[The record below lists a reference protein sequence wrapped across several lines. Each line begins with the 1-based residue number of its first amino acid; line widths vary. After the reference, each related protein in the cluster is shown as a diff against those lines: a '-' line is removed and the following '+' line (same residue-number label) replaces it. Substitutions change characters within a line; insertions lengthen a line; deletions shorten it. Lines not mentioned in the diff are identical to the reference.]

1 VLRGLALRALLLA
14 LSLKGRARLRLLAW
28 LQPGIEVDP
37 GASPNLGGARFQVAP
52 GGRLRIA
59 RGVVTEHR
67 PGWLSFEVGRGA
79 LLELGEDVWLRTE
92 IGPIHL
98 AAHEGAEL
106 RIGRES
112 ILSGCQ
118 LSAMRRIE
126 LGRRAWVGPG
136 TRVFDSDP
144 HDLDAEHLR
153 SPAPVTIGDFVWV
166 AADCTVLKGVTIG
179 AHAVV
184 GTRSLVTADVP
195 AHTLVFGVPAEPRG
209 AVGDRSQAR

>member
-1 VLRGLALRALLLA
+1 VLRGLVLRALLRA
-14 LSLKGRARLRLLAW
+14 LQLRGRLRLRLVGW
-28 LQPGIEVDP
+28 LHPGIEVHP
-37 GASPNLGGARFQVAP
+37 EASPNLGWARFQVAP
-52 GGRLRIA
+52 GARLRIA

-67 PGWLSFEVGRGA
+67 PGALSFEIGPGAEIEVGEG
-79 LLELGEDVWLRTE
+79 VWLRTE
-92 IGPIHL
+92 IAPIHL
-98 AAHEGAEL
+98 AAHEGARL
-106 RIGRES
+106 RIGPES

-118 LSAMRRIE
+118 LSAMQRIE

-153 SPAPVTIGDFVWV
+153 SPAPVTIGDHAWV

-184 GTRSLVTADVP
+184 GTRSLVNRDVP
-195 AHTLVFGVPAEPRG
+195 PHTLVFGQPAEPRG
-209 AVGDRSQAR
+209 PVGDRSQAR

>member
-1 VLRGLALRALLLA
+1 MRAVVLRALLHARRL
-14 LSLKGRARLRLLAW
+14 GGRLRLRLHCW
-28 LQPGIEVDP
+28 LQPGIEVHP
-37 GASPNLGGARFQVAP
+37 EASANLGGARFQVAP

-67 PGWLSFEVGRGA
+67 PGALSFQVGTGGVLEVGEG
-79 LLELGEDVWLRTE
+79 VWLRTE

-106 RIGRES
+106 RIGPES

-118 LSAMRRIE
+118 LSATRSIV

-136 TRVFDSDP
+136 SRVFDSDP
-144 HDLDAEHLR
+144 HDLDAEHPR
-153 SPAPVTIGDFVWV
+153 SPDPVAIGDHAWV

-179 AHAVV
+179 EHSVV
-184 GTRSLVTADVP
+184 GTRSLVTRDVP
-195 AHTLVFGVPAEPRG
+195 PHTLVYGQPAEPRG
-209 AVGDRSQAR
+209 AVGDRSKAR

>member
-1 VLRGLALRALLLA
+1 MLRALVLRALLHAIRL
-14 LSLKGRARLRLLAW
+14 RNQARLRLACW

-37 GASPNLGGARFQVAP
+37 GASPNLGGARYQVAP

-67 PGWLSFEVGRGA
+67 PGALTFQVGAG
-79 LLELGEDVWLRTE
+79 GEIEIGEGVWLRTE
-92 IGPIHL
+92 IAPIHL
-98 AAHEGAEL
+98 AAHDGARL
-106 RIGRES
+106 RIGPES

-118 LSAMRRIE
+118 LSATERIV

-144 HDLDAEHLR
+144 HDLDAERPR
-153 SPAPVTIGDFVWV
+153 SSAPVEIGDCAWV

-184 GTRSLVTADVP
+184 GTRSLVTSDVP
-195 AHTLVFGVPAEPRG
+195 AHTLAYGEPAEPRG
-209 AVGDRSQAR
+209 AVGDRSKAR

>member
-1 VLRGLALRALLLA
+1 MGRALVLRALLHAHRL
-14 LSLKGRARLRLLAW
+14 RNVARLRLARW
-28 LQPGIEVDP
+28 LRPGLEIAP
-37 GASPNLGGARFQVAP
+37 GASPNLGGARYHVAP

-67 PGWLSFEVGRGA
+67 PGALTFQVGEGAEIEVGEG
-79 LLELGEDVWLRTE
+79 VWLRTE

-98 AAHEGAEL
+98 AAHDGARL
-106 RIGRES
+106 RIGPES

-118 LSAMRRIE
+118 LAATLSIV

-144 HDLDAEHLR
+144 HDLDAEHPL
-153 SPAPVTIGDFVWV
+153 SSAAVAIGDYAWV

-184 GTRSLVTADVP
+184 GTRSLVTSDVP
-195 AHTLVFGVPAEPRG
+195 PHALAYGQPAEVRG
-209 AVGDRSQAR
+209 AVGDRSRAR

>member
-1 VLRGLALRALLLA
+1 VLRGLVLRALLLGA
-14 LSLKGRARLRLLAW
+14 RWWGRARLRLLCW
-28 LQPGIEVDP
+28 LHPGIEVHP
-37 GASPNLGGARFQVAP
+37 EASPNLGGARFHVAP

-67 PGWLSFEVGRGA
+67 PGALSFEVGRGA
-79 LLELGEDVWLRTE
+79 ALEVGEGVWLRTE

-106 RIGRES
+106 RIGPES

-118 LSAMRRIE
+118 LSAMQRIE

-136 TRVFDSDP
+136 SRVFDSDP

-153 SPAPVTIGDFVWV
+153 APAPVAIGDFVWV

-179 AHAVV
+179 AHSVV
-184 GTRSLVTADVP
+184 GTRSLVNRDVP
-195 AHTLVFGVPAEPRG
+195 PHTLVFGVPAEPRG
-209 AVGDRSQAR
+209 VVGDRSRAR

>member
-1 VLRGLALRALLLA
+1 VLRGLVLRALLLA
-14 LSLKGRARLRLLAW
+14 LQLRNRVRLRLVCW
-28 LQPGIEVDP
+28 LHPGIEVHP

-59 RGVVTEHR
+59 RGVVTEYR
-67 PGWLSFEVGRGA
+67 PGALSFEVGRGGA
-79 LLELGEDVWLRTE
+79 IEVGEGVWLRTE

-106 RIGRES
+106 RIGPES

-118 LSAMRRIE
+118 LSAMQRIE

-136 TRVFDSDP
+136 SRVFDSDP
-144 HDLDAEHLR
+144 HDLDADHPR
-153 SPAPVTIGDFVWV
+153 SSAPVAIGDHVWV

-184 GTRSLVTADVP
+184 GTRSLVTGDVP
-195 AHTLVFGVPAEPRG
+195 PHTLVFGVPAEPRG
-209 AVGDRSQAR
+209 VVGDRSQAR